1 MPLLGN
7 SADLRPLSEGLPGCD
22 TYLEGQL
29 IVGEFTNLEQINI
42 PEDEYD
48 EVGRPIY
55 RTKYQGQNVVVKF
68 SRGNK
73 EKMLIEAK
81 YLKILSDLGIGPKF
95 FGVSKVDGKDAMIM
109 EEVPNLTLIKAGEA
123 LNTKNIKI
131 PKIQIQKLK
140 NQIENIFKL
149 LDQRQI
155 FAWDFQFLITPDYRI
170 VIIDPELYISY
181 EETKSLLSRDD
192 HRTPSDVNRE
202 TIFSAVATIV
212 RDALE

>member
-7 SADLRPLSEGLPGCD
+7 SADLRPLSEALHGCD
-22 TYLEGQL
+22 AYLEWHPLSGD
-29 IVGEFTNLEQINI
+29 FSNLEQINI
-42 PEDEYD
+42 PQDEYD

-95 FGVSKVDGKDAMIM
+95 FGVSKIDGKDAMIM
-109 EEVPNLTLIKAGEA
+109 EEVPNLTLIKAQEG
-123 LNTKNIKI
+123 LNTENIKI
-131 PKIQIQKLK
+131 PKNQIQKVKDQL
-140 NQIENIFKL
+140 ENIFRL
-149 LDQRQI
+149 LDERQI
-155 FAWDFQFLITPDYRI
+155 FAWDFQYIITPDYRI

-181 EETKSLLSRDD
+181 AEFKIAVGPKD
-192 HRTPSDVNRE
+192 HRVAADVNR
-202 TIFSAVATIV
+202 ALIV
-212 RDALE
+212 RSISEKDLE